1 MIYDIYIYTYITY
14 IYICICIY
22 KAAVTV
28 LVPSSNETT
37 AYCPIKRSKVTGIS
51 VHALMGYRN
60 MCFIDIF
67 LTSHIETRIC
77 IASYSIRRGEF
88 TETITSFLV
97 LVQNNFRKHENTS
110 LVNLTASLAGLE

>member
-1 MIYDIYIYTYITY
+1 MIYIYDIYTYITY
-14 IYICICIY
+14 IYICIY
-22 KAAVTV
+22 KASITV

-37 AYCPIKRSKVTGIS
+37 THCPIIRSKVTGIS
-51 VHALMGYRN
+51 VHTLMGYRN
-60 MCFIDIF
+60 MCFFDIF